1 MGLLEI
7 LGVKKGDGKHE
18 ELGELHRIVEE
29 ILGDQP
35 EEKIKLVTGYA
46 GVLGKVSYADMKMS
60 QVELDRIEVL
70 LKERLGLDG
79 EDAARIVRVM
89 DTDRVTLYSV
99 EDHLYT
105 RLLNDVLSHGEKLDL
120 LTALFAVAAA
130 NDAISNLED
139 NTIRVISKGLLL
151 SHKEFIDAR
160 LKYRDHLE
168 VLM

>member
-7 LGVKKGDGKHE
+7 LGVKKGDRQHE
-18 ELGELHRIVEE
+18 ELGELHQIVEE

-130 NDAISNLED
+130 NEAISNLED
-139 NTIRVISKGLLL
+139 NTIRVISKWLLL